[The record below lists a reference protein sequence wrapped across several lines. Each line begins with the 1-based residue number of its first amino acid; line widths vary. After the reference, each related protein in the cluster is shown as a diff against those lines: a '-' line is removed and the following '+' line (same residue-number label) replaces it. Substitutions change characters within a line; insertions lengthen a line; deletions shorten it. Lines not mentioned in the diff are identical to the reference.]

1 MSELRGFILRQE
13 VLHLYRALLRAS
25 KGAADAGT
33 RVELRG
39 EIRRQFDA
47 QRVQQGD
54 QAAVRVLL
62 SDGKQKL
69 KMLRE
74 TLAMQT

>member
-33 RVELRG
+33 RG
-39 EIRRQFDA
+39 EH
-47 QRVQQGD
+47 
-54 QAAVRVLL
+54 
-62 SDGKQKL
+62 
-69 KMLRE
+69 
-74 TLAMQT
+74 